1 MSVEEQRNRD
11 LFLKVCFMYFLV
23 NILKS
28 LGIEEEIEDIKP
40 TENILVKN
48 LKKYGLLD
56 NFYDFKVITTS
67 GKIIIFEFKK
77 GI

>member
-67 GKIIIFEFKK
+67 GKSIIFEFKK